1 MNTSPSAQSA
11 HGLTV
16 VAEDYLKAIWSATE
30 WGEPPATVSS
40 LSERFGSTRATASA
54 TVRRLA
60 RRGLLGHERYGSI
73 TLTPE
78 GERIAVAMVRR
89 HRLIE
94 TYLAQQLGY
103 GWDEVHDEAERLEHA
118 ASDQFVERIDA
129 LMGHPSTDPHGDPIP
144 SPDGLVHYPDGA
156 THLSDAASGRYV
168 VVRVSDADTEELGR
182 LAGVGIS
189 PQATVTLREAVDG
202 SDERVVEVGG
212 TSHVLGPPAQ
222 EGVIVAPA
230 PDRGR
235 AAPRSAGRRGRS

>member
-1 MNTSPSAQSA
+1 MNTSPSALSA

-60 RRGLLGHERYGSI
+60 RRGLLSHERYGSI
-73 TLTPE
+73 TLTPA
-78 GERIAVAMVRR
+78 GEEVAVAMVRR

-94 TYLAQQLGY
+94 TYLARQLGY

-118 ASDQFVERIDA
+118 ASDQFVQRIDA

-144 SPDGLVHYPDGA
+144 TSDGAVHYPEGA
-156 THLSDAASGRYV
+156 THVRDAASGRYV

-182 LAGVGIS
+182 LARLGIS
-189 PQATVTLREAVDG
+189 PRAPVTLREARSSGD
-202 SDERVVEVGG
+202 DRVVEVEGEG
-212 TSHVLGPPAQ
+212 HALGPTAQ
-222 EGVIVAPA
+222 QGVIVAPVSD
-230 PDRGR
+230 P
-235 AAPRSAGRRGRS
+235 AAAAHRPAGPHGRS